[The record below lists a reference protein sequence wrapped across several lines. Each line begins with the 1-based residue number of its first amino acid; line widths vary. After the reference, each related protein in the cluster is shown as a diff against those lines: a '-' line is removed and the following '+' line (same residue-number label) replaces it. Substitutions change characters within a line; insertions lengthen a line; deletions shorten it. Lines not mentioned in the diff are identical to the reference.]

1 MSASRDDRV
10 ADYVLGLMEA
20 AEAEAFERELAQ
32 DADLAR
38 IVAESAAQ
46 FHELDATA
54 EPRPPRDE
62 IWRGIESRLG
72 TQRPPVAVVRP
83 EWAAIW
89 QSLRFWRWTGFG
101 GLATSAAL
109 AAALVAF
116 VARPAPA
123 PQFVAVL
130 VPADSTAP
138 GAIVEIDAQGAARLI
153 TLKDIPVPEGR
164 ALEVWTLPSVE
175 RGPVSIGLM
184 PRAQSRGLSLTA
196 VPPTH
201 SDQLFEITLEP
212 ASGSP
217 IGRPTGPVLYKGL
230 TVQAL

>member
-1 MSASRDDRV
+1 MSASQDDRI

-20 AEAEAFERELAQ
+20 AESEAFEREMAE
-32 DADLAR
+32 DATLAR
-38 IVAESAAQ
+38 AVASSAER
-46 FHELDATA
+46 FHELDATVA
-54 EPRPPRDE
+54 SIQPRDGM
-62 IWRGIESRLG
+62 WSGIESRLG
-72 TQRPPVAVVRP
+72 AQAQAVAVARP
-83 EWAAIW
+83 RQAGMW
-89 QSLRFWRWTGFG
+89 QSLRFWRWTGLG

-116 VARPAPA
+116 VARPTPA

-130 VPADSTAP
+130 VPADNTAP
-138 GAIVEIDAQGAARLI
+138 GAIVEVDAHGMARLI

-164 ALEVWTLPSVE
+164 ALEVWTLPSAE

-184 PRAQSRGLSLTA
+184 PRAQSAGLSLEA

-201 SDQLFEITLEP
+201 PDQLFEITLEP